1 MKTGIVYDSI
11 YLEHNEKGHPENKD
25 RLISLMQ
32 EIENRGL
39 FKHLQKIKPRRA
51 TVEEVSLNHDINYIQ
66 EIHDFCA
73 SGGGYLDPDTYAN
86 SMSYETALY
95 AVGGVLEGID
105 RLLSGEV
112 SAVFCALRPPGAS
125 RRKVKGYGLLPF

>member
-25 RLISLMQ
+25 RLISIVQ

-95 AVGGVLEGID
+95 GVGGVLEGID

-112 SAVFCALRPPGAS
+112 SAVFCAIRPPGHHAERS
-125 RRKVKGYGLLPF
+125 RAMGSPPF

>member
-25 RLISLMQ
+25 RLISIVQ

-39 FKHLQKIKPRRA
+39 FKHLLKIKPRRA
-51 TVEEVSLNHDINYIQ
+51 TVEEVGLNHDINYIQ

-73 SGGGYLDPDTYAN
+73 SGGGYLDPDT
-86 SMSYETALY
+86 
-95 AVGGVLEGID
+95 
-105 RLLSGEV
+105 
-112 SAVFCALRPPGAS
+112 
-125 RRKVKGYGLLPF
+125 